1 MVVREMKPIDD
12 YSDNFCD
19 TGNDSHSPCSMIMSI
34 STYWNVKLH
43 IAKQDKK
50 RIDIIKCH
58 LVLLWYKLIRWFM
71 TEYRFYKKTLDK

>member
-1 MVVREMKPIDD
+1 MLDVL
-12 YSDNFCD
+12 
-19 TGNDSHSPCSMIMSI
+19 NDFAKVKSNAPCSMIMSI

-58 LVLLWYKLIRWFM
+58 LVLLWYKLTRWFM
-71 TEYRFYKKTLDK
+71 K